1 MRGLRWAELTCP
13 ARGSA
18 WLADAVKR
26 DLPTWVSP
34 IDATRKDEVLACT
47 KEVIDELWPALK
59 DAYMQEVLESCVH
72 RCDAA
77 RSVATTPYVCTHNT
91 AIRASHDK
99 GSTRKGKLRTGEVIN
114 VIEARDG
121 YMRFV
126 GGWVSADRL
135 EKRSAELAPEPE
147 LSAAPMVTAP
157 IVGGGMALDLQT
169 PSDAPV
175 VTGGGGIGGG
185 FDLMGGTGASTA
197 APAFGGGL
205 DLLAPAPASGG
216 FDLLGGSVA
225 APPVVTD
232 PFAAVMVAPQPPAV
246 ASPDPFGLLAAPTA
260 APADP
265 FGVMAVSAPAPAPA
279 AAPAN
284 GVDFL
289 GGLAGGP
296 PAAAVEDLPA
306 GWVKKES
313 KQYAGRFFYF
323 HAATNTTTWDK
334 PTAATALA
342 APAAAPAADPGG
354 SPKSGKK
361 GKLGGRGMMGK
372 AKAAK
377 AAMEQAAAAA
387 AAVGV
392 KESSKAEQPLPP
404 GWEKKESSQY
414 PGKSFYYNQATN
426 TTTWERPTPTPAA
439 TAAVAPVASEP
450 AGTDLLGMFAA
461 PPAPAPAPP
470 VTALGLPPSV
480 AAPQPG
486 GAATR
491 GSPRTSSTT
500 TTPASADGS
509 ALPNRCGTIKKE
521 TGVRHIWQPRYLK
534 LGGGVLSWSKYE
546 TDTVDRG
553 SIVLDTTW
561 DVGIDEL
568 KSGCSPADVD
578 GAGALVRVGSSAK
591 DGGFVFRVHKKNDHQ
606 NRLYFDAD
614 TEELRNLWLADIQ
627 ASIDGAPKTPTAK
640 ITSDD
645 STSSVV
651 SAKKAG
657 KFMKGMRKQMQ
668 AAAMS
673 GIGAAGGEPADF
685 DDDKQPVFAIAC
697 PSRSGLLQKESTGMR
712 HQWEPRH
719 FELSN
724 TGQLHYYK
732 PEANTKTD
740 EPQGRVPLGPRWR
753 VMPSWHAERPY
764 SIKVWDG
771 VNDATQAVKD
781 HAYFLQAET
790 EEDQLGWVEDIQTAI
805 FAMHFGE
812 MDVEQVL
819 LQRAM
824 MRVYKR
830 QKDEQGLPYEQVAVA
845 EYALDNLCYAR
856 ALDGLSGFIDYH
868 LKAVPAEAQDR
879 AREALQHAV
888 LAIVEQ
894 ECDETWAGWERQVD
908 ALHKQAESLL
918 MHPATM
924 DALLQHETQAHA
936 QLEGLLSASVRSF
949 CTREVVPGVK
959 RALQSQITPC
969 GEFVKAMVPQAISAH
984 AMLKDVVQCG
994 ASPNEASLQALLDAT
1009 AKAVSSWVETIGVT
1023 ASGAAGGADTSIVS
1037 FLEQDV
1043 FPCVGKSMLAMLS
1056 CVSPLILSTAVV
1068 EGLTGLD
1075 ELEDEVSM
1083 LRDPTEAHDLCSD
1096 VEDDIGKRFISE
1108 MRRISG
1114 LALLRQ
1120 QQVMSSTHPDLTVA
1134 LSHGLNIALVQCV
1147 VEAVSAFFHSM
1158 HDSLETDNVDTSAPP
1173 ISGAGYLHAVS
1184 HCSRIVHF

>member
-1 MRGLRWAELTCP
+1 MLLASRAE
-13 ARGSA
+13 
-18 WLADAVKR
+18 AVKR

-34 IDATRKDEVLACT
+34 IDANRKGEVVACT
-47 KEVIDELWPALK
+47 QEVIDKVWPALK
-59 DAYMQEVLESCVH
+59 DAYMQEVLESCVQ

-91 AIRASHDK
+91 AIRASHAK
-99 GSTRKGKLRTGEVIN
+99 ESVRKGKLRAGETVNI
-114 VIEARDG
+114 IEERDG

-135 EKRSAELAPEPE
+135 EKRAAELAPEPE
-147 LSAAPMVTAP
+147 LSAAPMVAAP
-157 IVGGGMALDLQT
+157 TVGGGMALDLQM
-169 PSDAPV
+169 PSNAPALA
-175 VTGGGGIGGG
+175 GGGGGG
-185 FDLMGGTGASTA
+185 FNLMGGTGASTTAPAVGGGFDLLGA
-197 APAFGGGL
+197 APV
-205 DLLAPAPASGG
+205 PAPASGG

-225 APPVVTD
+225 APPVATD
-232 PFAAVMVAPQPPAV
+232 PCAAVMAAPQTPAV
-246 ASPDPFGLLAAPTA
+246 APPDPFGMLAAPTA

-265 FGVMAVSAPAPAPA
+265 FGLIGVAAPA
-279 AAPAN
+279 AAPAAAAPN

-296 PAAAVEDLPA
+296 PAAAVDDLPT

-334 PTAATALA
+334 PAAANDPA
-342 APAAAPAADPGG
+342 VPAAAPAAAPGG

-361 GKLGGRGMMGK
+361 GKMGGRGMMGK

-392 KESSKAEQPLPP
+392 KEAPKAEQPLPP

-414 PGKSFYYNQATN
+414 PGKSFYYNQATKE
-426 TTTWERPTPTPAA
+426 TTWDRPAPGPAA
-439 TAAVAPVASEP
+439 AAAAPAASEP

-470 VTALGLPPSV
+470 VNALGLPPSV

-486 GAATR
+486 RAATQA
-491 GSPRTSSTT
+491 SPRANSTA
-500 TTPASADGS
+500 TTPAASADGS
-509 ALPNRCGTIKKE
+509 GLPNRSGTIKKE
-521 TGVRHIWQPRYLK
+521 AGVRHIWQPRYLK

-553 SIVLDTTW
+553 NVALDSTW
-561 DVGIDEL
+561 HVGIDEL
-568 KSGCSPADVD
+568 RSGCSPADVD
-578 GAGALVRVGSSAK
+578 GTGALVRVGSSAK

-606 NRLYFDAD
+606 NRLHFDAD
-614 TEELRNLWLADIQ
+614 TEELRDLWVADIQ
-627 ASIDGAPKTPTAK
+627 ASIDGAPKTSPTAK
-640 ITSDD
+640 ASSADVGA
-645 STSSVV
+645 SSVV

-673 GIGAAGGEPADF
+673 GIGAAGSEPADF
-685 DDDKQPVFAIAC
+685 DDEEEPVFAIAS
-697 PSRSGLLQKESTGMR
+697 PTRLGLLQKESTGMR
-712 HQWEPRH
+712 HQWEPRL
-719 FELSN
+719 FELSDKA
-724 TGQLHYYK
+724 QLHYYK
-732 PEANTKTD
+732 PEANSETD

-753 VMPSWHAERPY
+753 VTPSWHPERPY

-771 VNDATQAVKD
+771 VTDATQAAKD
-781 HAYFLQAET
+781 QAYFLQAET

-805 FAMHFGE
+805 FAMRFGE
-812 MDVEQVL
+812 MDAEEVL

-830 QKDEQGLPYEQVAVA
+830 QKDEQGLPYEEMAVA
-845 EYALDNLCYAR
+845 EYALDDLCYAR
-856 ALDGLSGFIDYH
+856 ALDGLAGFIDHH
-868 LKAVPAEAQDR
+868 LKAVPAEAQDQ

-894 ECDETWAGWERQVD
+894 ECDKTWASWEREVT
-908 ALHKQAESLL
+908 ALHQQAESLL

-924 DALLQHETQAHA
+924 DALLQHETHA
-936 QLEGLLSASVRSF
+936 QDQLEAILSASVRTF

-969 GEFVKAMVPQAISAH
+969 SELVKAMVPQAISAH
-984 AMLKDVVQCG
+984 AMLKEVVQCG

-1009 AKAVSSWVETIGVT
+1009 AKAVSTWVEAVSAT
-1023 ASGAAGGADTSIVS
+1023 ASGAAGGADASIVS
-1037 FLEQDV
+1037 LLEQDV
-1043 FPCVGKSMLAMLS
+1043 FPCIGKSMLAMLS
-1056 CVSPLILSTAVV
+1056 CLSPMILSTAAV

-1083 LRDPTEAHDLCSD
+1083 LLDPSDAHDLCSD

-1108 MRRISG
+1108 MRRVSG

-1120 QQVMSSTHPDLTVA
+1120 QQAVSATHPDLTVA
-1134 LSHGLNIALVQCV
+1134 LSWGVNAALVQCI
-1147 VEAVSAFFHSM
+1147 VEAAAAFFHSM
-1158 HDSLETDNVDTSAPP
+1158 QDSLETDNVDTSAPP
-1173 ISGAGYLHAVS
+1173 MSGAGYLHAVS
-1184 HCSRIVHF
+1184 HLCTRCTF